1 MNCTKN
7 IEPNSSSCV
16 QPCDGMVVSSYLK
29 SEFEE
34 NKKSQN
40 QKPFEY
46 YENYKMGFKLKQG
59 IKG

>member
-1 MNCTKN
+1 
-7 IEPNSSSCV
+7 
-16 QPCDGMVVSSYLK
+16 MVVSSYLK

-46 YENYKMGFKLKQG
+46 YENYKMGFKFKQG
-59 IKG
+59 IKGKF